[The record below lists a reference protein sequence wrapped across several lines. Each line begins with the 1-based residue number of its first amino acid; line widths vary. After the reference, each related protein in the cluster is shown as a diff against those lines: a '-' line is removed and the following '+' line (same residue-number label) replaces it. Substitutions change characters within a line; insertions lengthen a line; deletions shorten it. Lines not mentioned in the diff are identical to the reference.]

1 MKNRQRCIT
10 TKLPS
15 DFTGLKGSVF
25 CHVDY
30 TGNQVAGIRFSQK
43 HKEDTNTLDLLL
55 TAQGD
60 AVNASIE
67 EIQGAD

>member
-1 MKNRQRCIT
+1 MRNRQNCIT
-10 TKLPS
+10 AKLPS
-15 DFTGLKGSVF
+15 EITGLKGSVF

-30 TGNQVAGIRFSQK
+30 LEKKVIGIRFSQK

-60 AVNASIE
+60 VVNSIIE
-67 EIQGAD
+67 EIQDE